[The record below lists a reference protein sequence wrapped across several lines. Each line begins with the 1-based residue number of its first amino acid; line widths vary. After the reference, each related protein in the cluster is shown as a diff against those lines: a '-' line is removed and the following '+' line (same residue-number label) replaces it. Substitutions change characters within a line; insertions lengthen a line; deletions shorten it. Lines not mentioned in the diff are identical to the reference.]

1 MRSSAGSRSM
11 GSYFRKPSKKHCERL
26 ACGGGFSL
34 AHRPSHPLKTGRRM
48 RVIQSISSSRFR
60 STAGLAANSRTAL
73 SGAEV
78 RFIRKFLELTQA
90 RLADLLG
97 VEEQSVRR
105 WEGLEEL
112 PKQADRSVRLVF
124 RDTLHDLDLPLA
136 ELIRRIAEARLG
148 RTFSVTRWPA
158 QAGKDS

>member
-1 MRSSAGSRSM
+1 MTMYHYQECGLGNVYLTNGYREVETPYGSA
-11 GSYFRKPSKKHCERL
+11 
-26 ACGGGFSL
+26 
-34 AHRPSHPLKTGRRM
+34 
-48 RVIQSISSSRFR
+48 ISIEDVYGLHKAIAR
-60 STAGLAANSRTAL
+60 GLANTKPTL

-124 RDTLHDLDLPLA
+124 RDMLHDMELPLG
-136 ELIRRIAEARLG
+136 ELIRRIAEAHAPDRYEYRHRAKG
-148 RTFSVTRWPA
+148 W
-158 QAGKDS
+158 QAETMAA

>member
-1 MRSSAGSRSM
+1 MYHYRE
-11 GSYFRKPSKKHCERL
+11 C
-26 ACGGGFSL
+26 
-34 AHRPSHPLKTGRRM
+34 
-48 RVIQSISSSRFR
+48 
-60 STAGLAANSRTAL
+60 GLANVYLANGYREVETPYGPAVSIEDVSGLHKAIARGLVNTKPTL
-73 SGAEV
+73 NGAEV

-124 RDTLHDLDLPLA
+124 RDMLHDLELPLS
-136 ELIRRIAEARLG
+136 ELIQRITEARP
-148 RTFSVTRWPA
+148 PA
-158 QAGKDS
+158 RYEYRHRAKGWQPDSKAA

>member
-1 MRSSAGSRSM
+1 MYHYLECGLNNVYIANGYREVETPYGAAVSIEDVYGLHKAIARGLVNT
-11 GSYFRKPSKKHCERL
+11 KP
-26 ACGGGFSL
+26 
-34 AHRPSHPLKTGRRM
+34 T
-48 RVIQSISSSRFR
+48 
-60 STAGLAANSRTAL
+60 L

-124 RDTLHDLDLPLA
+124 RDMLHDPDLPLG
-136 ELIRRIAEARLG
+136 ELIRRIAEARAPDRYEYRHRAKG
-148 RTFSVTRWPA
+148 WQPEA
-158 QAGKDS
+158 MAA

>member
-1 MRSSAGSRSM
+1 MYHYQECGLDNVYLANGYREVETPDGPAVSIEDVYGLHKAIARGLVNN
-11 GSYFRKPSKKHCERL
+11 KP
-26 ACGGGFSL
+26 
-34 AHRPSHPLKTGRRM
+34 
-48 RVIQSISSSRFR
+48 I
-60 STAGLAANSRTAL
+60 L

-105 WEGLEEL
+105 WEGLDEL

-124 RDTLHDLDLPLA
+124 RDMLHDLELPLS
-136 ELIRRIAEARLG
+136 ELIQRIAEARPLARYEYRHRAKG
-148 RTFSVTRWPA
+148 WQPEPMA
-158 QAGKDS
+158 A